1 MVLGFSPGVFLRGA
15 LNTTINLLQ
24 YYPDGCKA
32 NCSYCGQA
40 REVSQ
45 GPDCKTLIRVE
56 WPLRRLDDVLRRI
69 KERQGDP
76 RLGLQGICVGELAHP
91 RTHTVYRSILWGL
104 LLSLP
109 IGVLYFVFPSFLFV
123 FSVILDGLLVGPSH
137 MILDVFTERG
147 IYHKVNGK
155 WRRIAFAHFSYN
167 NPLANGLVILLGI
180 LMLFAAMEL
189 HTYHY
194 YYHYYHYYNYYS

>member
-1 MVLGFSPGVFLRGA
+1 MKLRTHYIFSSGLLSLITVFFVPFLYAVFVAG
-15 LNTTINLLQ
+15 
-24 YYPDGCKA
+24 
-32 NCSYCGQA
+32 
-40 REVSQ
+40 
-45 GPDCKTLIRVE
+45 LISFIGNSFIDYFGHE
-56 WPLRRLDDVLRRI
+56 I
-69 KERQGDP
+69 KGKYISRT
-76 RLGLQGICVGELAHP
+76 P

-109 IGVLYFVFPSFLFV
+109 IGVLYFVFPSFYFV

-137 MILDVFTERG
+137 MLLDVFTERG

-155 WRRIAFAHFSYN
+155 WRRIALAHFSYN
-167 NPLANGLVILLGI
+167 NPLANGLAILLGI

>member
-1 MVLGFSPGVFLRGA
+1 MKLRTHYIFSSGLLSLITVFFIPFLYAVFLAG
-15 LNTTINLLQ
+15 
-24 YYPDGCKA
+24 
-32 NCSYCGQA
+32 
-40 REVSQ
+40 
-45 GPDCKTLIRVE
+45 LISFIGNSFIDYFGHE
-56 WPLRRLDDVLRRI
+56 I
-69 KERQGDP
+69 KGKYLSRS
-76 RLGLQGICVGELAHP
+76 P

-147 IYHKVNGK
+147 IYHKVNGQ

>member
-1 MVLGFSPGVFLRGA
+1 MMLRSHYIFSSGLLCIITVFFIPFLYAVFLAG
-15 LNTTINLLQ
+15 
-24 YYPDGCKA
+24 
-32 NCSYCGQA
+32 
-40 REVSQ
+40 
-45 GPDCKTLIRVE
+45 LISFIGNSFIDYFGHE
-56 WPLRRLDDVLRRI
+56 I
-69 KERQGDP
+69 KGRYIS
-76 RLGLQGICVGELAHP
+76 RTP

-109 IGVLYFVFPSFLFV
+109 IGVFLYFVFPSFLFV

-137 MILDVFTERG
+137 MFLDVFTERG

-167 NPLANGLVILLGI
+167 NPLANGLAILLGVI
-180 LMLFAAMEL
+180 MLFASMEL

-194 YYHYYHYYNYYS
+194 YNYYP

>member
-1 MVLGFSPGVFLRGA
+1 MRLRAHYIFSSGLLSLITVFFIPFLYAVFLAG
-15 LNTTINLLQ
+15 
-24 YYPDGCKA
+24 
-32 NCSYCGQA
+32 
-40 REVSQ
+40 
-45 GPDCKTLIRVE
+45 LISFIGNSFIDYFGHE
-56 WPLRRLDDVLRRI
+56 I
-69 KERQGDP
+69 KGKYISRT
-76 RLGLQGICVGELAHP
+76 P

-109 IGVLYFVFPSFLFV
+109 IGVFLYFVFPSFLFV

-167 NPLANGLVILLGI
+167 NAFVNGLAILLGVI
-180 LMLFAAMEL
+180 MLFAAM
-189 HTYHY
+189 HFIHY
-194 YYHYYHYYNYYS
+194 YDYHYYHYYNYYS

>member
-1 MVLGFSPGVFLRGA
+1 MPFISFLK
-15 LNTTINLLQ
+15 NL
-24 YYPDGCKA
+24 KE
-32 NCSYCGQA
+32 GQIGTYKG
-40 REVSQ
+40 S
-45 GPDCKTLIRVE
+45 
-56 WPLRRLDDVLRRI
+56 
-69 KERQGDP
+69 
-76 RLGLQGICVGELAHP
+76 P

-109 IGVLYFVFPSFLFV
+109 IGALYFVFPSFYFV

-137 MILDVFTERG
+137 ILLDVFTERG
-147 IYHKVNGK
+147 IYHNVNGK

-167 NPLANGLVILLGI
+167 NTFVNGLAILLGVI
-180 LMLFAAMEL
+180 MLFAVMEL